1 LVAPPRVKESP
12 VAFECRYWRTI
23 ELPGRDGSPS
33 GHAIVLGQVVGVH
46 IADEVIIDGK
56 VDVTRLKPIA
66 RLGYGDYAVINEVF
80 TLPRP
85 GVGAAQ

>member
-1 LVAPPRVKESP
+1 M
-12 VAFECRYWRTI
+12 
-23 ELPGRDGSPS
+23 
-33 GHAIVLGQVVGVH
+33 H

-66 RLGYGDYAVINEVF
+66 RLGYGDYAVIDEVF

-85 GVGAAQ
+85 DARGAAQ